1 MIVLAYDHG
10 AREMFLKIKEYL
22 KERGYNYVEFASPT
36 LDEMDSFAT
45 FAKQANDYVK
55 KGNIGIY
62 GCRSGLG
69 MSMASNRSKGVR
81 GALCPTAKFAEMSRK
96 HNDANV
102 CILPC
107 DYIDFLKATD
117 IIDTFINTAFLGGK
131 YQARVDELDT
141 IDAVEPIISNEED
154 DDF

>member
-22 KERGYNYVEFASPT
+22 KERGYNYVEFASPN

-45 FAKQANDYVK
+45 FAKQANEYIK
-55 KGNIGIY
+55 KGCIGIY
-62 GCRSGLG
+62 GCRSGIG

-81 GALCPTAKFAEMSRK
+81 GALCPIPVFAEMSRK

-117 IIDTFINTAFLGGK
+117 IIDTFLNTQFLGGK
-131 YQARVDELDT
+131 YQDRVNELDT
-141 IDAVEPIISNEED
+141 IDVIEQDNDSEDEE
-154 DDF
+154 